1 MKYCIILLMFGNIC
15 GILAYYIVLRQA
27 SNTHIFFTGG
37 ITLAKTKSDLIRDNE
52 LEKMSETLKAVA
64 HPVRLQ
70 IVNILM
76 KGERSVGDLV
86 KTLGTKQSLTSQQLS
101 ILKSRGVLKSRRN
114 GNVVYYSLEN
124 SGVKNIMSTI
134 LQEIA

>member
-1 MKYCIILLMFGNIC
+1 MV
-15 GILAYYIVLRQA
+15 YYIVSL
-27 SNTHIFFTGG
+27 SFSSTITNLFFGG
-37 ITLAKTKSDLIRDNE
+37 MELARTKSDLIREND

-101 ILKSRGVLKSRRN
+101 ILKSRGVLRSRRN
-114 GNVVYYSLEN
+114 GNVVFYSLEN
-124 SGVKNIMSTI
+124 SGVKNIMATI
-134 LQEIA
+134 LSELA

>member
-1 MKYCIILLMFGNIC
+1 M
-15 GILAYYIVLRQA
+15 ART
-27 SNTHIFFTGG
+27 S
-37 ITLAKTKSDLIRDNE
+37 SDLIRDDE

-76 KGERSVGDLV
+76 NGERSVGELV

-101 ILKSRGVLKSRRN
+101 ILKSRGVLRSRRN
-114 GNVVYYSLEN
+114 GNVVFYSLEN
-124 SGVKNIMSTI
+124 HGVKNIMASI
-134 LQEIA
+134 LDEVA

>member
-1 MKYCIILLMFGNIC
+1 MEG
-15 GILAYYIVLRQA
+15 V
-27 SNTHIFFTGG
+27 
-37 ITLAKTKSDLIRDNE
+37 TLVRLSTDLIQE
-52 LEKMSETLKAVA
+52 EPLEKIAETLKAIA

-76 KGERSVGDLV
+76 NGERSVGELV

-114 GNVVYYSLEN
+114 GNVVYYSLQN
-124 SGVKNIMSTI
+124 TGVKNIMASI
-134 LQEIA
+134 LAEI

>member
-1 MKYCIILLMFGNIC
+1 M
-15 GILAYYIVLRQA
+15 
-27 SNTHIFFTGG
+27 SNLNYGG
-37 ITLAKTKSDLIRDNE
+37 VTLVRSTSDLIKENE

-76 KGERSVGDLV
+76 NGERSVGELV

-114 GNVVYYSLEN
+114 GNVVFYSLEN
-124 SGVKNIMSTI
+124 TGVKNIMASI
-134 LQEIA
+134 LAEIK

>member
-1 MKYCIILLMFGNIC
+1 MT
-15 GILAYYIVLRQA
+15 R
-27 SNTHIFFTGG
+27 ST
-37 ITLAKTKSDLIRDNE
+37 SELIREND

-76 KGERSVGDLV
+76 NGERSVGDLV
-86 KTLGTKQSLTSQQLS
+86 RTLGTKQSLTSQQLS

-114 GNVVYYSLEN
+114 GNVVFYSLEN
-124 SGVKNIMSTI
+124 KGVRNIMSSI
-134 LQEIA
+134 LKELA

>member
-1 MKYCIILLMFGNIC
+1 MEG
-15 GILAYYIVLRQA
+15 V
-27 SNTHIFFTGG
+27 
-37 ITLAKTKSDLIRDNE
+37 TLVRLSTDLIQEDT
-52 LEKMSETLKAVA
+52 LEKMAETLKAIA

-76 KGERSVGDLV
+76 NGERSVGELV

-114 GNVVYYSLEN
+114 GNVVYYSLQN
-124 SGVKNIMSTI
+124 SGVKNIMASI
-134 LQEIA
+134 LAEI

>member
-1 MKYCIILLMFGNIC
+1 MSFQRE
-15 GILAYYIVLRQA
+15 GIPLARF
-27 SNTHIFFTGG
+27 STE
-37 ITLAKTKSDLIRDNE
+37 LIREDA
-52 LEKMSETLKAVA
+52 LEKMAETLKAVA

-76 KGERSVGDLV
+76 NGERSVGELV
-86 KTLGTKQSLTSQQLS
+86 KALGTKQSLTSQQLS

-124 SGVKNIMSTI
+124 SGIKKIMAAI
-134 LQEIA
+134 IAES